1 MTDDMTDQL
10 TVRLSPEL
18 SRALRAAAR
27 QMQRKTSEVVRMA
40 LRQYLAV
47 PGPDGSRPAERVRG
61 LIGSLD
67 SGVPDLTRKH
77 RASIL
82 QAMKHGR

>member
-1 MTDDMTDQL
+1 MTDQL

-18 SRALRAAAR
+18 NRALRAAAR
-27 QMQRKTSEVVRMA
+27 QMQCKTSEIVRMA

-67 SGVPDLTRKH
+67 SAATDPAARH
-77 RASIL
+77 RAAVLASVRN
-82 QAMKHGR
+82 GR

>member
-1 MTDDMTDQL
+1 VSDQL

-18 SRALRAAAR
+18 SSALRAASR
-27 QMQRKTSEVVRMA
+27 QMQRKSSEIVRMA
-40 LRQYLAV
+40 LREFLAL
-47 PGPDGSRPAERVRG
+47 PGPDGSRPANRVRG

-67 SGVPDLTRKH
+67 SGIPDLGRKH

-82 QAMKHGR
+82 ESVKRGR

>member
-1 MTDDMTDQL
+1 MTDQL

-18 SRALRAAAR
+18 SRALRAASR
-27 QMQRKTSEVVRMA
+27 QMQRKASEIVRMA
-40 LRQYLAV
+40 LREYLAL

-61 LIGSLD
+61 LIGSLN
-67 SGVPDLTRKH
+67 SGVPDLARKH

-82 QAMKHGR
+82 ESVKNGR

>member
-1 MTDDMTDQL
+1 MSDQL

-18 SRALRAAAR
+18 NRALRAAAR
-27 QMQRKTSEVVRMA
+27 QMQLKSSEIVRMA

-47 PGPDGSRPAERVRG
+47 PGPDGSRPVERVRG

-67 SGVPDLTRKH
+67 SAATDLAARH

-82 QAMKHGR
+82 ASVKDGR

>member
-1 MTDDMTDQL
+1 MSDQL

-18 SRALRAAAR
+18 ARALRAASR
-27 QMQRKTSEVVRMA
+27 QMQRKSSEIVRMA
-40 LRQYLAV
+40 LREFLGLA
-47 PGPDGSRPAERVRG
+47 GPDHSSPSERVRG

-67 SGVPDLTRKH
+67 SGVPDLARKH

-82 QAMKHGR
+82 ESLKHGR